1 MEGRKQD
8 TANSNWRQK
17 VNPAIG
23 ATDTGIITVERLNPG
38 IRGLILS
45 FGEWEDR
52 VIIQGVNFDPEPQM
66 NIVVFNGIDAIVRAQ
81 QRLFF

>member
-1 MEGRKQD
+1 METEGKSGNRSQL
-8 TANSNWRQK
+8 
-17 VNPAIG
+17 
-23 ATDTGIITVERLNPG
+23 DTGIITVERLNPG

-66 NIVVFNGIDAIVRAQ
+66 NIVVFNGIDAIVPGTTETIF
-81 QRLFF
+81 LKEV